1 MKKLQTAGIC
11 ALVTL
16 IFPSALPAQQ
26 APVKFPSPGVRLQ
39 GPQFAYDVDFEVL
52 DWNDNGK
59 PDLFLYGT
67 GVTSGT
73 VHLNKGTLEAP
84 RFGHSVYYPYNTTE
98 TEPQTIEHTVGYS
111 MADLNHD
118 GRFDFIW
125 YDGEMRYAPNTN
137 TKHGPNHWKL
147 YVGKTED
154 GSRTLFPG
162 TERFRQENA
171 RIVTGPES
179 MYWNKGIFPRQV
191 ISFTAADWDGD
202 GLQDLLISRFKGEAP
217 GVHPNSGTDDWGPW
231 GRTSNRLAVVPDD
244 QKPTQDYTQPLKS
257 APARGLYFY
266 KNLGTKTEPMF
277 DAGVEILTP
286 DSQSIAAPNPVVFD
300 VDGDGVLD
308 IVSTEAPYH
317 SNAFRVDWPTA
328 PHVQWFRRAAA
339 AAADVNR
346 LEPARSVTTA
356 DGQPVPAGNK
366 ARFADLR
373 KRGVAD
379 LLVMNPNLRGTLS
392 WYKNS
397 AANATTAPAL
407 QTATELTGPDF
418 NRFDFMA
425 QPLVVDWFGKGSRDL
440 ILFGNTDAGCKWA
453 LRRMALYRNVAK
465 QPGEVAYQFV
475 GWFNYNGDLRMCPV
489 DYEERQYEA
498 YGNSLSC
505 FPGENGEKQFVASVG
520 GKLFFFSDLDK
531 DGLTFRNMTQLK
543 IPRTTNSHKG
553 WQEIDIKTDAPV
565 KHIRIGNDPNG
576 MGNLRDSFLH
586 VLQFEAL
593 SGGKNVALWNNIEKV
608 KTQTDATVPWY
619 QVQRP
624 ELMFTPGNKPRDD
637 QSGFT
642 SWGFFTGPLLITLKE
657 AVKLDKIRFLLSD
670 RDTLWYKKFTP
681 FAWQGK
687 GYRAGFEE
695 GELWYNYRLEV
706 STDGEKW
713 TMAADRMNNE
723 MLYSHP
729 VLVDWDKDGKT
740 DLFLGVTS
748 STGIY
753 PSRISYRLYL
763 NQGTNDT
770 PKYSEYLPITDEAG
784 KPLSLQAASGNTY
797 GAQSGLRLADL
808 NDDGKLDM
816 ITEYG
821 TGFNYYENAGNSPTS
836 VQFKIPGQQWQQP
849 EIRGPGNEPLR
860 LPSRYRFF
868 DLVDVDGSGSLD
880 LLISDDAKIMF
891 FKGVAANAPAEPK
904 LTVGSGI
911 TKATAGEIDV
921 AWPRVANATSYDVR
935 WSAAA
940 PVTELNWSRL
950 AGAKVVANGE
960 EALTTSLKG
969 LPADKEVEVAV
980 KALDDKGLASGL
992 VSLGRVTVP
1001 ATTQVVLRNG
1011 PAASAQM
1018 PKFAG
1023 TEAVTLDANKPG
1035 ETIAGGEIFEVRS
1048 QMPPPNGEKQRLAL
1062 VRFSDLPKMKVG
1074 KALLQLH
1081 PHPQSLEQNVIS
1093 FGPVTFAMT
1102 AQSYSGN
1109 WDPAAVN
1116 WSQLNADGPKTDSQL
1131 DEKGTFQSYLQPVF
1145 QVLKSPLVEFDVTQA
1160 LQEAQ
1165 REGKSSVTLMLRVPY
1180 TGHYAAGVG
1189 YQFHGP
1195 ESPQVEARPR
1205 LVLTGL

>member
-1 MKKLQTAGIC
+1 MKTSIIASVVGLS
-11 ALVTL
+11 TL
-16 IFPSALPAQQ
+16 LLPFGVEAQV
-26 APVKFPSPGVRLQ
+26 PLEFPSPGVRLQ
-39 GPQFAYDVDFEVL
+39 GPQLAYDADFEVL

-73 VHLNKGTLEAP
+73 VHLNEGTLEAP

-98 TEPQTIEHTVGYS
+98 TEPQTIEHVVAYT

-118 GRFDFIW
+118 GLFDFIW

-137 TKHGPNHWKL
+137 TKHGPNHWNL
-147 YVGKTED
+147 YVGKKED

-162 TERFRQENA
+162 TERFRKENA

-191 ISFTAADWDGD
+191 ITFTAADWDGD
-202 GLQDLLISRFKGEAP
+202 GLQDLIVSRFKGEAP
-217 GVHPNSGTDDWGPW
+217 GVHPNAGADDWGPW
-231 GRTSNRLAVVPDD
+231 GRTSNRLAVVPEG
-244 QKPTQDYTQPLKS
+244 QKPTEDYTQPLKA

-266 KNLGTKTEPMF
+266 RNSGTKEKPMF

-286 DSQSIAAPNPVVFD
+286 DGQSIAAPNSVVFD

-308 IVSTEAPYH
+308 IVSTESPYR

-339 AAADVNR
+339 GDVNR
-346 LEPARSVTTA
+346 LAPARPVTTA

-379 LLVMNPNLRGTLS
+379 LLVMNPNLRGTLN

-407 QTATELTGPDF
+407 QAATELTGPDF

-440 ILFGNTDAGCKWA
+440 VLLGNTDAGCKWA

-465 QPGEVAYQFV
+465 QPGEVAYQFA
-475 GWFNYNGDLRMCPV
+475 GWFNYNGDQRMCPV
-489 DYEERQYEA
+489 DYEESQYEA
-498 YGNSLSC
+498 YGNSLS
-505 FPGENGEKQFVASVG
+505 FLRGENGQKQFVASVG

-531 DGLTFRNMTQLK
+531 DGLTFRKMTELK
-543 IPRTTNSHKG
+543 IPRTTNRHKG
-553 WQEIDIKTDAPV
+553 WQEIDIKSDEPV

-593 SGGKNVALWNNIEKV
+593 SNGKNVAMWDNIEQV

-624 ELMFTPGNKPRDD
+624 ELMFTPGNKARDD
-637 QSGFT
+637 KPGFT

-657 AVKLDKIRFLLSD
+657 PVKVDKIRFLLSD
-670 RDTLWYKKFTP
+670 RDTLWYEKFTP

-695 GELWYNYRLEV
+695 GQLWYNYHLEV
-706 STDGEKW
+706 SADGEKW
-713 TMAADRMNNE
+713 TTAADRMTNE

-729 VLVDWDKDGKT
+729 VLVDWNKDGKA

-748 STGIY
+748 SVGIY
-753 PSRISYRLYL
+753 PSKVSYRLYL
-763 NQGTNDT
+763 NQGSNDA
-770 PKYSEYLPITDEAG
+770 PKYSDYLPVTDEAG
-784 KPLSLQAASGNTY
+784 KPLSIQAAPGNTY
-797 GAQSGLRLADL
+797 GAQSSLRLADP
-808 NDDGKLDM
+808 NGDGKLDM

-821 TGFNYYENAGNSPTS
+821 TGFNYYENAGNGPTD

-849 EIRGPGNEPLR
+849 ELRGPNNEPLR
-860 LPSRYRFF
+860 FPSRYRFF
-868 DLVDVDGSGSLD
+868 DLADVDGSGSLD
-880 LLISDDAKIMF
+880 LLVSDDAKLMF

-904 LTVGSGI
+904 LTAESGI
-911 TKATAGEIDV
+911 TKAAADGIEV
-921 AWPRVANATSYDVR
+921 SWPRVANATSYDVR
-935 WSAAA
+935 WSQEA

-950 AGAKVVANGE
+950 AGTKVAAASEGAQV
-960 EALTTSLKG
+960 TTLKG
-969 LPADKEVEVAV
+969 LPTGKEVEVAV
-980 KALDDKGLASGL
+980 KALDDKDLASGL

-1011 PAASAQM
+1011 PAASSQM
-1018 PKFAG
+1018 PEFAG
-1023 TEAVTLDANKPG
+1023 TQAATLDAKKPG
-1035 ETIAGGEIFEVRS
+1035 ETIAAGESFEVRS

-1062 VRFSDLPKMKVG
+1062 VRFSDLPKMKIG
-1074 KALLQLH
+1074 KAVLQLQ
-1081 PHPQSLEQNVIS
+1081 PHQQSLGQNVIS

-1102 AQSYSGN
+1102 AQSFRDN
-1109 WDPAAVN
+1109 WDPATVN
-1116 WSQLNADGPKTDSQL
+1116 WSQLKADGSTTDSQL
-1131 DEKGTFQSYLQPVF
+1131 DAKGTFQSYLKPVF
-1145 QVLKSPLVEFDVTQA
+1145 LVAKSPLVEFDVTQA

-1189 YQFHGP
+1189 YKFHGP

-1205 LVLTGL
+1205 LVLTGM